1 MASIETRRLRRQ
13 NREAYAVEKGQIGD
27 ENKGGPDRQPDPLP
41 ETDRDRQSK
50 RREKEG
56 GNKDDRQQKKGP

>member
-1 MASIETRRLRRQ
+1 MASIETRRLLVRTAR
-13 NREAYAVEKGQIGD
+13 AYAVEKGQIGD

-41 ETDRDRQSK
+41 ETDCYGQSK

-56 GNKDDRQQKKGP
+56 GNKGDRQQKKGP